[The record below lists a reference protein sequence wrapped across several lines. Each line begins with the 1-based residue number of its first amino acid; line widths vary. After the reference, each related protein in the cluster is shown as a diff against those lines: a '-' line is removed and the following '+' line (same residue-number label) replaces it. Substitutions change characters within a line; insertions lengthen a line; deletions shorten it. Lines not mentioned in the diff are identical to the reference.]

1 MFGKIAFLMPFQ
13 KYLPKHIRHN
23 YSDQMSKKSNLV
35 NLGLVFA
42 NESSGVGMADI
53 LGFIHQYIQEGNAS
67 EQVVFR
73 GD

>member
-1 MFGKIAFLMPFQ
+1 
-13 KYLPKHIRHN
+13 
-23 YSDQMSKKSNLV
+23 MSKKSNLV